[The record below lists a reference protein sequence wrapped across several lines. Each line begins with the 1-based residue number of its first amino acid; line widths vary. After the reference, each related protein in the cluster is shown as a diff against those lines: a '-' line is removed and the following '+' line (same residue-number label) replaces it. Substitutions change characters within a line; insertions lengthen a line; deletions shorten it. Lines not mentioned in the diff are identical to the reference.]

1 MGQSRRNQERN
12 EEGVCRWLCVCVY
25 KSMRVC
31 IYVVMRYKCVYLGGV
46 GSAWE
51 TLGKNIELL
60 YVYVYGVNSK
70 KEGVGGL

>member
-1 MGQSRRNQERN
+1 M
-12 EEGVCRWLCVCVY
+12 Y

-60 YVYVYGVNSK
+60 YVYVYGVKSK